1 MYGVSKISSEQ
12 NIMLTTF
19 PGAQYSAQSLAE
31 HLDVFAKA
39 GIVVDMICQ
48 SAPRGSA
55 VDFSFTTSYDNFAAV
70 MKALP
75 AAAKANPP
83 LVSGG
88 YSKINLF
95 GEEMV
100 TSCGVAARA
109 LAALAGAGI
118 EIVLITTSDLD
129 ISLLIRQQDED
140 TALNALI
147 GAMDRQGY
155 LTPSAQVNIFV
166 DGKDDDYNRQL
177 YQQVTDSFSHLLPSQ
192 APQEETKEQ
201 EDTPQMLS
209 EEQVKQICLS
219 HAGVQAAQASF
230 QSISLQQGEQP
241 VYQLLF
247 TAAGSSYIYR
257 IDPYSGQVLSYER
270 TEETAAQPNTP
281 AASAPTQPQAEPKSV
296 SLEQAKQLALQK
308 AGLSGQTVTWEKAE
322 LDEEDGISYYEL
334 EFTFSQSEYECE
346 VDAVSGSILK
356 FEQD

>member
-140 TALNALI
+140 TALDALHKAFA
-147 GAMDRQGY
+147 G
-155 LTPSAQVNIFV
+155 LTAIKKQVQPHLKGCTCFFICCC
-166 DGKDDDYNRQL
+166 GS
-177 YQQVTDSFSHLLPSQ
+177 TLLP
-192 APQEETKEQ
+192 E
-201 EDTPQMLS
+201 M
-209 EEQVKQICLS
+209 
-219 HAGVQAAQASF
+219 AG
-230 QSISLQQGEQP
+230 IQP
-241 VYQLLF
+241 H
-247 TAAGSSYIYR
+247 T
-257 IDPYSGQVLSYER
+257 
-270 TEETAAQPNTP
+270 
-281 AASAPTQPQAEPKSV
+281 
-296 SLEQAKQLALQK
+296 
-308 AGLSGQTVTWEKAE
+308 
-322 LDEEDGISYYEL
+322 
-334 EFTFSQSEYECE
+334 
-346 VDAVSGSILK
+346 
-356 FEQD
+356 